1 MRTEQITARA
11 LKQVGDDRYKLS
23 LIVAKRAEALAN
35 GAIALVDAD
44 TSKMKFADIALLEVA
59 EGKIGLEAIVEGK
72 QSFFRAVDR
81 ANFSLQKRFRS
92 DKTALFSL

>member
-44 TSKMKFADIALLEVA
+44 TSKMKFAYIALLEVA

-72 QSFFRAVDR
+72 
-81 ANFSLQKRFRS
+81 
-92 DKTALFSL
+92 

>member
-35 GAIALVDAD
+35 GAKTLVSAD

-72 QSFFRAVDR
+72 
-81 ANFSLQKRFRS
+81 
-92 DKTALFSL
+92 

>member
-35 GAIALVDAD
+35 GAVVLVEAD
-44 TSKMKFADIALLEVA
+44 TSKMRIC
-59 EGKIGLEAIVEGK
+59 
-72 QSFFRAVDR
+72 
-81 ANFSLQKRFRS
+81 
-92 DKTALFSL
+92 

>member
-59 EGKIGLEAIVEGK
+59 EGKIGLGAIVEGK
-72 QSFFRAVDR
+72 
-81 ANFSLQKRFRS
+81 
-92 DKTALFSL
+92 

>member
-44 TSKMKFADIALLEVA
+44 TSKMKFADIALLE
-59 EGKIGLEAIVEGK
+59 GQNRLRGN
-72 QSFFRAVDR
+72 S
-81 ANFSLQKRFRS
+81 
-92 DKTALFSL
+92 

>member
-59 EGKIGLEAIVEGK
+59 DGTIGLEAIVEGK
-72 QSFFRAVDR
+72 
-81 ANFSLQKRFRS
+81 
-92 DKTALFSL
+92 

>member
-35 GAIALVDAD
+35 GAIPLAEGD
-44 TSKMKFADIALLEVA
+44 TGKMKFADIALLEVA
-59 EGKIGLEAIVEGK
+59 QGKIGLEAIVEEK
-72 QSFFRAVDR
+72 
-81 ANFSLQKRFRS
+81 
-92 DKTALFSL
+92 

>member
-59 EGKIGLEAIVEGK
+59 ESKIGLEAIVEGK
-72 QSFFRAVDR
+72 
-81 ANFSLQKRFRS
+81 
-92 DKTALFSL
+92 

>member
-44 TSKMKFADIALLEVA
+44 TSKMKFADIALPEVA

-72 QSFFRAVDR
+72 
-81 ANFSLQKRFRS
+81 
-92 DKTALFSL
+92 

>member
-1 MRTEQITARA
+1 MRTERVTARA

-72 QSFFRAVDR
+72 
-81 ANFSLQKRFRS
+81 
-92 DKTALFSL
+92 